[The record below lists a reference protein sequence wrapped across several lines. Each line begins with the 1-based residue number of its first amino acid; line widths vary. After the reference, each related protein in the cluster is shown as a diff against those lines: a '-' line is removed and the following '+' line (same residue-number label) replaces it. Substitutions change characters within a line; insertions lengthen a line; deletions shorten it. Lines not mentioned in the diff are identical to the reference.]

1 MASLLFVWDP
11 KKDAA
16 NELKHGISFQAA
28 TVAFQDPLA
37 ALHTDPDHSDDEKR
51 EILVG
56 HDTLGRLLLVTFTER
71 QGKIRIIT
79 ARKATKRERQAY
91 EASQKKSP

>member
-1 MASLLFVWDP
+1 MASLQFEWDP

-16 NELKHGISFQAA
+16 NQQNHGISFQVA

-37 ALHTDPDHSDDEKR
+37 ALHSDPDHSDDEKR

-56 HDTLGRLLLVTFTER
+56 HDSLGRLLLVVFTER
-71 QGKIRIIT
+71 QGRLRIIT

-91 EASQKKSP
+91 EASQKKAR

>member
-1 MASLLFVWDP
+1 MASLRFEWDP

-16 NELKHGISFQAA
+16 NEQKHGVSFQAA
-28 TVAFQDPLA
+28 TVTFQDPLA
-37 ALHTDPDHSDDEKR
+37 ALHSDPDHSTGEKR
-51 EILVG
+51 EILIG
-56 HDTLGRLLLVTFTER
+56 HDALSRLLLVVFTER

>member
-1 MASLLFVWDP
+1 M
-11 KKDAA
+11 
-16 NELKHGISFQAA
+16 
-28 TVAFQDPLA
+28 
-37 ALHTDPDHSDDEKR
+37 
-51 EILVG
+51 VG
-56 HDTLGRLLLVTFTER
+56 HDALGRLLLVVFTER

>member
-1 MASLLFVWDP
+1 MPSLRFEWDP
-11 KKDAA
+11 KKDTA
-16 NELKHGISFQAA
+16 NQQKHGISFEAA
-28 TVAFQDPLA
+28 TVTFQDPLA
-37 ALHTDPDHSDDEKR
+37 ALHVDPDHSNDEKR

-56 HDTLGRLLLVTFTER
+56 HDTLGRLLLVVFTER

-79 ARKATKRERQAY
+79 ARRATKRERQAY

>member
-1 MASLLFVWDP
+1 
-11 KKDAA
+11 
-16 NELKHGISFQAA
+16 
-28 TVAFQDPLA
+28 LA
-37 ALHTDPDHSDDEKR
+37 ALHDDPDHSNDETR

-56 HDTLGRLLLVTFTER
+56 HDALGRLLLVAFTER

>member
-1 MASLLFVWDP
+1 M
-11 KKDAA
+11 
-16 NELKHGISFQAA
+16 EAA
-28 TVAFQDPLA
+28 TVTFQDPLA
-37 ALHTDPDHSDDEKR
+37 ALHDDPDHSNDETR

-56 HDTLGRLLLVTFTER
+56 HDALGRLLLVAFTER

>member
-1 MASLLFVWDP
+1 MASLLFEWDP
-11 KKDAA
+11 RKDGA
-16 NELKHGISFQAA
+16 NEQNHGISFQEA

-56 HDTLGRLLLVTFTER
+56 HDTLGRLLVVVFSER
-71 QGKIRIIT
+71 QGKLRIIT

-91 EASQKKSP
+91 EASQKKSR

>member
-1 MASLLFVWDP
+1 MASLRFEWDP

-16 NELKHGISFQAA
+16 NEQKHGISFEAA
-28 TVAFQDPLA
+28 TVTFQDPLA
-37 ALHTDPDHSDDEKR
+37 AVHTDPDHSDDEKR

-56 HDTLGRLLLVTFTER
+56 HDTLGRLLLVVFTER

-79 ARKATKRERQAY
+79 ARRATKRERQAY
-91 EASQKKSP
+91 EASQKKAP